1 MTGAFALAQ
10 GIAQASRQAGQDT
23 PAVRGAD
30 WQTATVTAVGSDG
43 TVNCGTIRARRLD
56 SYTNPAVGDQIV
68 ITQSGLRNWLALG
81 RTTAGLD
88 PAWQAYTVAW
98 TAATTNPTLGN
109 GVMTG
114 RYARIG
120 RTCHVAIRLVPGS
133 TTAFGTGN
141 YLFSVPF
148 PSADDIVEYLGTARL
163 TAGSTYIGQCVLGP
177 GASVLNATFPAS
189 ATPATA
195 ANLSGTAP
203 ATFAAG
209 HILRIALTYQTA

>member
-1 MTGAFALAQ
+1 MTGPLQLAQ
-10 GIAQASRQAGQDT
+10 GIASAARQAGQDT

-30 WQTATVTAVGSDG
+30 WQTAIVTAVGSDG
-43 TVNCGTIRARRLD
+43 TVDIDSIRARRLD
-56 SYTNPAVGDQIV
+56 TYTNPAVGDQIIV
-68 ITQSGLRNWLALG
+68 TQSGQGNWIALG
-81 RTTAGLD
+81 RTSTSLD

-98 TAATTNPTLGN
+98 TAGTTNPSLGN

-133 TTAFGTGN
+133 TTNFGSGT

-148 PSADDIVEYLGTARL
+148 TAADDTVEYLGTARL

-177 GASVLNATFPAS
+177 GNSAMNVTFPS
-189 ATPATA
+189 STTSTLG
-195 ANLSGTAP
+195 ANMTQVGP
-203 ATFAAG
+203 ATFASG
-209 HILRIALTYQTA
+209 HILRITLTYQTA